1 MAQLALL
8 FCAPAGQTNHEL
20 MKFYELPQRGSE
32 LSQEK
37 FMEDVEEN
45 PWVPCQKGKVETGG
59 ITRGF
64 CRLDCVTQW
73 AYAPHRMPC
82 PMLETA
88 PLIGRAFGV
97 ESSTYREWSEN
108 SMSKVRACHTDA
120 QALHASDAWGR
131 GACAQVNS
139 GKSDPNDPDVRS
151 ARSPLG
157 PFPLLR
163 LLFAFAL
170 TRRGFLRACGRSARA
185 SRVPNTRTR
194 SVAGDSQLWR
204 APPHRPRTQ
213 GSSTPS
219 EQPRQPSPLPM
230 REPSGLCCPCRGRSA

>member
-1 MAQLALL
+1 MALLALL
-8 FCAPAGQTNHEL
+8 FCAPAGQTTPEL
-20 MKFYELPQRGSE
+20 MKFDALPQRGSE
-32 LSQEK
+32 FSKEN
-37 FMEDVEEN
+37 FMENVEEN

-64 CRLDCVTQW
+64 CRLACVTQW

-88 PLIGRAFGV
+88 PLIGRSFGV

-139 GKSDPNDPDVRS
+139 GDSDPNDPDVRS

-157 PFPLLR
+157 RSLLLR
-163 LLFAFAL
+163 LLFALAL

-194 SVAGDSQLWR
+194 SAAGDSQLWR

-219 EQPRQPSPLPM
+219 GSPY
-230 REPSGLCCPCRGRSA
+230 PC